1 MRDVGGGNIGRAEGV
16 ERDEGKNR
24 RKNKGRNRGRDRE
37 GIKHRIEGETG

>member
-24 RKNKGRNRGRDRE
+24 RKKRG
-37 GIKHRIEGETG
+37 GIEGGIEKG